1 MEETTETQAPTE
13 TTTMTTPIPAAD
25 LSTLAPA
32 QPLYFH
38 RDGSR
43 CPHRVRVESAHV
55 ASYSHQD
62 RCSRCGGEGGSRAW
76 AHTGY
81 TCFACS
87 GSGKGKIRTVKVY
100 SAEKLAKLNA
110 ATEKRDTKKLAA
122 RIAEAEIANARKT
135 AARASLLTANPG
147 LETALLADHAISRDL
162 ADKLVT
168 YGSLSPAQIV
178 LAFKL
183 AADAN
188 APKPVKLDCPAGR
201 QTIEGTILSV
211 KEAENDFGVTWKML
225 VEVSIPEGSY
235 RVFGTVPG
243 SICGIGVGSLKGR
256 RVKLTAT
263 VQPKE
268 PGFGFYS
275 RPTGAQLVGE
285 TEATA

>member
-1 MEETTETQAPTE
+1 MTQTETIPTA
-13 TTTMTTPIPAAD
+13 TF
-25 LSTLAPA
+25 
-32 QPLYFH
+32 YFH
-38 RDGSR
+38 RDGSPCTR
-43 CPHRVRVESAHV
+43 PVHVESAHV
-55 ASYSHQD
+55 ANYSYVDTCQ
-62 RCSRCGGEGGSRAW
+62 RCGGAGGWSGW
-76 AHTGY
+76 PGF
-81 TCFACS
+81 TCFECG
-87 GSGKGKIRTVKVY
+87 GSGKSKIRTVKVY
-100 SAEKLAKLNA
+100 SAEKLARLNTA
-110 ATEKRDTKKLAA
+110 EKKRNAKKLAA

-162 ADKLVT
+162 ADKLTT
-168 YGSLSPAQIV
+168 YGSLSSAQIE

-188 APKPVKLDCPAGR
+188 SPKPIKLEVPAGR
-201 QTIEGTILSV
+201 HAIEGTILSV
-211 KEAENDFGVTWKML
+211 KDVESDYGITWKML
-225 VEVSIPEGSY
+225 VEVSIPGGSY